1 MNVHGFSVRQGLISP
16 RVSTYTEHESRLIKM
31 PINLVDFATL
41 PADEQI
47 MKVMMIDPEPLLSR
61 AIAQLPAEL
70 YERYTVVRSSPTSS
84 SS

>member
-1 MNVHGFSVRQGLISP
+1 
-16 RVSTYTEHESRLIKM
+16 M

-47 MKVMMIDPEPLLSR
+47 MKVMMIDPSPCSP

-70 YERYTVVRSSPTSS
+70 YERYTVVRSAPTSS

>member
-1 MNVHGFSVRQGLISP
+1 
-16 RVSTYTEHESRLIKM
+16 M

-47 MKVMMIDPEPLLSR
+47 MKVMMIDPEPQLSR

>member
-1 MNVHGFSVRQGLISP
+1 M
-16 RVSTYTEHESRLIKM
+16 
-31 PINLVDFATL
+31 DFATL
-41 PADEQI
+41 PDDEQI

-70 YERYTVVRSSPTSS
+70 HERYTVVRSAPPTSS